1 MRQLSEKQLR
11 ASLVNASVRER
22 KELHLPAEFDTL
34 DWDRL
39 EYLGW
44 RDPKTPTIGY
54 LVVDLSN
61 VSDVRDAADVS
72 EASEVSDS
80 DTAAGLVG
88 LRLRAG
94 VVPPRTRV
102 LCALCEDVS
111 IPNEVLLFTARRVG
125 KAGRRGDT
133 IGTLICSHFE
143 CSRNVHRLPS
153 SAMAGQDREAVRL
166 NRIDNLRD
174 RVRRFVVRAGADE
187 IA

>member
-34 DWDRL
+34 DWDQL

-44 RDPKTPTIGY
+44 RDPQTPTIGY
-54 LVVDLSN
+54 LVVDLAN
-61 VSDVRDAADVS
+61 VSDVTGASDVS
-72 EASEVSDS
+72 
-80 DTAAGLVG
+80 DTETADGLVG

>member
-34 DWDRL
+34 DWDQL

-54 LVVDLSN
+54 LVVDLAN
-61 VSDVRDAADVS
+61 VSDVTGASDVS
-72 EASEVSDS
+72 
-80 DTAAGLVG
+80 DTETADGLVG

-133 IGTLICSHFE
+133 IGTLLSLIH
-143 CSRNVHRLPS
+143 
-153 SAMAGQDREAVRL
+153 
-166 NRIDNLRD
+166 I
-174 RVRRFVVRAGADE
+174 
-187 IA
+187 